1 MDQNVQFIITVGTVI
16 GVFLWLRHDINLLN
30 VKIDRVSDDL
40 NTKIDR
46 VSDDLN
52 AKIDRV
58 SDDLNSRVDLLNERH
73 DRTNENIAGLRESL
87 GWIRGRMGFTE
98 TPPPTDE

>member
-30 VKIDRVSDDL
+30 AKIDKVADDLNVKIDKVADDSNARMDSL
-40 NTKIDR
+40 SARQDR
-46 VSDDLN
+46 M
-52 AKIDRV
+52 
-58 SDDLNSRVDLLNERH
+58 NES
-73 DRTNENIAGLRESL
+73 IGALRESL

-98 TPPPTDE
+98 PQPPNAD

>member
-30 VKIDRVSDDL
+30 
-40 NTKIDR
+40 
-46 VSDDLN
+46 

-58 SDDLNSRVDLLNERH
+58 SDNINKKIEKLNDN
-73 DRTNENIAGLRESL
+73 DAALRESL
-87 GWIRGRMGFTE
+87 GWMRGRMGFT
-98 TPPPTDE
+98 

>member
-52 AKIDRV
+52 
-58 SDDLNSRVDLLNERH
+58 SRVDLLNERH

-98 TPPPTDE
+98 TSPPTDE

>member
-30 VKIDRVSDDL
+30 AKID
-40 NTKIDR
+40 K

-52 AKIDRV
+52 ARMDNISTRQDR
-58 SDDLNSRVDLLNERH
+58 L
-73 DRTNENIAGLRESL
+73 NENIGALRESL
-87 GWIRGRMGFTE
+87 GWIRGRMGLTE
-98 TPPPTDE
+98 PQPPSD

>member
-16 GVFLWLRHDINLLN
+16 GVFLWLRHDINQ
-30 VKIDRVSDDL
+30 
-40 NTKIDR
+40 
-46 VSDDLN
+46 LN
-52 AKIDRV
+52 ARMDNLDAKFDK
-58 SDDLNSRVDLLNERH
+58 SNDNY
-73 DRTNENIAGLRESL
+73 AALRESL